1 VKDAVYVH
9 DRESNCYPVVEQKPW
24 RLNPIPV
31 VSELR
36 VGLVYRLGRAPVLS
50 KYRYRRDADAV
61 YNDSL
66 RIRQLNAATAERDS
80 NALQHEYDSLAARF
94 YHLYDSVATSTGS
107 ETPQFDIRRLKDMPM
122 PDEQPAKPR
131 LTKEQKQAA
140 AEERK
145 ARRAAEKQQKAAEKQ
160 QKAAEKKAKKQAEA
174 EEKKSRKAAESDE
187 KKSKQKGGR
196 P

>member
-36 VGLVYRLGRAPVLS
+36 VGLVYRLGCAPVLS

-131 LTKEQKQAA
+131 LTKEQKQTA

-145 ARRAAEKQQKAAEKQ
+145 ARRAAEKQQKAAET
-160 QKAAEKKAKKQAEA
+160 AEKKAKKQAEA
-174 EEKKSRKAAESDE
+174 DEKKSRKAAESDE